1 MKLLH
6 SPKELYRLYKIEVV
20 SNSIL
25 KELTFTYSL
34 RCTEDTVANM
44 LNTIS
49 STAAELRD
57 IVDKELYKYKDYLGK
72 ECLVPIGKTNKVEG
86 GYITEYVYIPGIICS
101 KPRLRNDGLYAS
113 VKYINDS
120 GLRADID
127 INLNV
132 LKEA

>member
-6 SPKELYRLYKIEVV
+6 SPKELYRLYNIEVV
-20 SNSIL
+20 SNNIL
-25 KELTFTYSL
+25 EELTSTYSL
-34 RCTEDTVANM
+34 RCTEDTVASM

-57 IVDKELYKYKDYLGK
+57 IVNKELYKYKDYLGK
-72 ECLVPIGKTNKVEG
+72 KCLVPIGKINKVKG
-86 GYITEYVYIPGIICS
+86 GYITEYVYIPDIICS

-113 VKYINDS
+113 VRYINDS
-120 GLRADID
+120 GLRTSIN

>member
-6 SPKELYRLYKIEVV
+6 SPKELYRLYNIEVV

-25 KELTFTYSL
+25 KELTFTSSL
-34 RCTEDTVANM
+34 RCTEDTVASM

-49 STAAELRD
+49 STTAELID

-72 ECLVPIGKTNKVEG
+72 ECLVPIGKTNKVED
-86 GYITEYVYIPGIICS
+86 GYITEYKYVPGIICS
-101 KPRLRNDGLYAS
+101 KPSLRNDGLYAS
-113 VKYINDS
+113 VKYIDDS
-120 GLRADID
+120 GLRADIKV
-127 INLNV
+127 NLNV